1 MASIADEIEY
11 KLDAVKVTSVPSDDI
26 DKTFR
31 SSCIGESQR
40 PQNSARHSLSQ
51 T

>member
-1 MASIADEIEY
+1 MADVEY
-11 KLDAVKVTSVPSDDI
+11 KLDAVKATRIAAADI

-31 SSCIGESQR
+31 SSCIGM
-40 PQNSARHSLSQ
+40 SLD